1 MNMDAER
8 EPVYKQPCRIEV
20 PLTIS
25 GEEFAKMICNC
36 IKERIEMKVN
46 VLGTEYRI
54 RYVPSLDGRGGETDF
69 YTKEIRISEQE
80 DVPLEFKTDNLKEM
94 QNHVLRH
101 ELIHAFLFESGMD
114 QSSTAHEAWA
124 VNEEMI
130 DWMAIQMP
138 KIMDAYDSIV
148 KQRLKYADADTVAPG
163 AEPVLM
169 PAT

>member
-1 MNMDAER
+1 
-8 EPVYKQPCRIEV
+8 
-20 PLTIS
+20 
-25 GEEFAKMICNC
+25 
-36 IKERIEMKVN
+36 MKVN
-46 VLGTEYRI
+46 VLGTEYGI

-80 DVPLEFKTDNLKEM
+80 DVPAEFKTDNLKEM

-114 QSSTAHEAWA
+114 QSSTAHKAWA

-138 KIMDAYDSIV
+138 KIMAAYNSII
-148 KQRLKYADADTVAPG
+148 KQQKLRYADADTTALG
-163 AEPVLM
+163 ADPVLM
-169 PAT
+169 SAT